1 MLATQTKMYL
11 AKEIV
16 EEFEKN
22 YPVPTS
28 VSEWESKAE
37 EILLYVA
44 AKKYLERFSY
54 LK

>member
-1 MLATQTKMYL
+1 MYL